1 MSAFASLA
9 TLLTGSNVSHVER
22 RQLLVGFVCAFTMFA
37 GYTMLRPV
45 RETMGVTSGVRSL
58 PALFWSVFLV
68 MLVMQP
74 VYGWVMGRFKRRFVL
89 PSVYAFIALTLVA
102 FYVWFN
108 LQSDQTWI
116 ARSYFVWVSVFNL
129 FAVSVFWSLM
139 VDVFTREQA
148 ARLFGFLSAGIS
160 TGGLIGPLSASW
172 LAEPIG
178 TINLLLVAACLFCI
192 AAFCLAVLSRKVAE
206 ASDALLG
213 SQRAQVDDAQPVGA
227 WAAFVQMKRSRYLL
241 TIAAFLLLAT
251 FINTVL
257 YIELQRAVADSLSS
271 RDQQTT
277 FFARIDVFV
286 QAGALLTQLLLFP
299 RLLRW
304 LGFSKSL
311 SLVPMLMA
319 ISLTIVAFAPVLMV
333 IAVVGVLRRVG
344 EFGVTR
350 PCREMLFTV
359 VPRNEKYLA
368 KSLIDTFVFRGGDA
382 VSASLLAGIT
392 ALAVGTVVA
401 GSATAIVG
409 AIACVFWVALAI
421 ALAKRFVLMQP
432 SEMPSPTDAK
442 ADARPLAARD

>member
-1 MSAFASLA
+1 VSAFASLA
-9 TLLTGSNVSHVER
+9 TLLTGSSVTQTER
-22 RQLLVGFVCAFTMFA
+22 RHLLVGFVCAFTMFA

-45 RETMGVTSGVRSL
+45 REAMGVTSGVRSL
-58 PALFWSVFLV
+58 PALFWAVFLV

-74 VYGWVMGRFKRRFVL
+74 LYGWVMGRFKRSIVL
-89 PSVYAFIALTLVA
+89 PGVYVFIALTLVA

-108 LQSDQTWI
+108 LQADQTWI

-139 VDVFTREQA
+139 VDIFTREQA

-160 TGGLIGPLSASW
+160 TGGLTGPLLASW

-178 TINLLLVAACLFCI
+178 TINLLLVAAGLFC
-192 AAFCLAVLSRKVAE
+192 AAAVCLAVLSRQVVE
-206 ASDALLG
+206 APDTTVDR
-213 SQRAQVDDAQPVGA
+213 QRTPADEAPVVGA
-227 WAAFVQMKRSRYLL
+227 WAAFIQMKRSRYLM

-257 YIELQRAVADSLSS
+257 YIELQRAVADSFSS

-286 QAGALLTQLLLFP
+286 QGGALLTQLLLFP

-319 ISLTIVAFAPVLMV
+319 ISLTVVAFAPVLMV
-333 IAVVGVLRRVG
+333 IAVVSVARRVG

-350 PCREMLFTV
+350 PCREMLYTV
-359 VPRNEKYLA
+359 VPRSEKYLA

-382 VSASLLAGIT
+382 ISASLLAGIT

-421 ALAKRFVLMQP
+421 VLAKRFMVMQP
-432 SEMPSPTDAK
+432 IDTSSAAETT
-442 ADARPLAARD
+442 ADARLSVPRD